1 MNRNALTRANHDGNA
16 MNALKR
22 KGPGR
27 VVLSYARALTILIS
41 SRIVVGLAMFF
52 AATYVPQKDADALWN
67 VNSSWYRFL
76 LRWDSGWYL
85 RIVGQGYSYNGNNL
99 EMQPVVFYPLY
110 PLLSKA
116 VTEFLGINAAVA
128 TLLVSNLSLLAAA
141 LFLFKLI
148 KDDYGEETAF
158 LALASLSFFPTAIF
172 FSTGYTESL
181 ALLIIV
187 GFFLLL
193 KKKWFFLAASCAGFA
208 CATRSTG
215 LVLLLPLVWEIWRT
229 YVNEKKLLVL
239 NAAACSIIATSG
251 LWLYMLYLWVT
262 FNSPFALLSG
272 TRAWQQANTA
282 SGNLGLIGSG
292 ALFQALTL
300 QPFWHLQEIFSAGP
314 NPNTL
319 DPWFFLLFLLLIVI
333 FRKRVPVAFTLYAL
347 GVLLLPYITV
357 SGSLG
362 FQSFGRYI
370 LLAFPVFIVI
380 GQSCQKRV
388 WLGLNLVGL
397 EAALLF
403 MYSVMFAQWYW
414 IG

>member
-1 MNRNALTRANHDGNA
+1 MRSLKQIMMVIG
-16 MNALKR
+16 MNAQKR
-22 KGPGR
+22 KVPGR
-27 VVLSYARALTILIS
+27 IDPSFARALSILIS
-41 SRIVVGLAMFF
+41 SRIVIALAMFF
-52 AATYVPQKDADALWN
+52 AATFMPQKNDSLWN

-76 LRWDSGWYL
+76 LRYDSGWYL
-85 RIVGQGYSYNGNNL
+85 RIIGQGYSYNGNNL

-110 PLLSKA
+110 PVLSKTITKLLR
-116 VTEFLGINAAVA
+116 VNAPVA
-128 TLLVSNLSLLAAA
+128 ALLVSNLSLLGAA
-141 LFLFKLI
+141 LLLFKLI

-158 LALASLSFFPTAIF
+158 LALAFISFFPTAIF
-172 FSTGYTESL
+172 FSAGYTESL

-193 KKKWFFLAASCAGFA
+193 KRRRFFLAATCAGLA

-215 LVLLLPLVWEIWRT
+215 LVLLLPLLWEIWRAYT
-229 YVNEKKLLVL
+229 NEKRRLLFT
-239 NAAACSIIATSG
+239 NAVCLIIATSG
-251 LWLYMLYLWVT
+251 LWLYMLYLAAA
-262 FNSPFALLSG
+262 FRSPFALLSG
-272 TRAWQQANTA
+272 TRAWQQANPA
-282 SGNLGLIGSG
+282 SGSLGLIGSG

-300 QPFWHLQEIFSAGP
+300 QPFWQLEEIFSAGP

-333 FRKRVPVAFTLYAL
+333 FRKRVPVAFTLYTL

-357 SGSLG
+357 SGSVG
-362 FQSFGRYI
+362 FQSFSRYI
-370 LLAFPVFIVI
+370 LLAFPVFVVI

-403 MYSVMFAQWYW
+403 MYSAMFAQWYW